1 MAFHGKVVLV
11 TGGASGMGQI
21 SARRL
26 AASGAKVAVLDLNEI
41 ALKDFVA
48 EDQNLHAYPCDV
60 ADAAAVKDVIARVEA
75 DLGAIDRVIHAA
87 AIMPTS
93 PLAEADPEWIKRLMR
108 INYDGTVNLSMA
120 TLPAML
126 ERGSGD
132 LIIYGSLAG
141 HVLAPHLGAYSATKA
156 AVNAFTEVLIRENAG
171 SGVRILLVCPPMT
184 DTPLIKQAT
193 ESSNP
198 RSIQVGLEQGRMA
211 DPEVVVDA
219 VEEAIERGETILF
232 PGREAKIL
240 FLLRRLAPKL
250 LWKIIL
256 KAEAS

>member
-1 MAFHGKVVLV
+1 
-11 TGGASGMGQI
+11 
-21 SARRL
+21 
-26 AASGAKVAVLDLNEI
+26 
-41 ALKDFVA
+41 
-48 EDQNLHAYPCDV
+48 
-60 ADAAAVKDVIARVEA
+60 
-75 DLGAIDRVIHAA
+75 
-87 AIMPTS
+87 
-93 PLAEADPEWIKRLMR
+93 
-108 INYDGTVNLSMA
+108 
-120 TLPAML
+120 
-126 ERGSGD
+126 
-132 LIIYGSLAG
+132 
-141 HVLAPHLGAYSATKA
+141 VLAPHLGAYSATKA

-184 DTPLIKQAT
+184 NTPLIVQAT

-219 VEEAIERGETILF
+219 VEEAIERGQTILF
-232 PGREAKIL
+232 PGREAKVL